1 MLSVILLSSEVVVG
15 FGPLITLWLIGIG
28 MVLPFSVAA
37 AYSGELIGFIILALV
52 LFGSFGEWGII
63 QLLKKLIWPEIK
75 YPISKYRNHLFSGC
89 VASMLCGVSLIDTN
103 NILAIY
109 MVVPIIITVHLYHVC
124 SSHS

>member
-1 MLSVILLSSEVVVG
+1 MLRVILLSSEVVVG

-52 LFGSFGEWGII
+52 LFGSFGVWGII